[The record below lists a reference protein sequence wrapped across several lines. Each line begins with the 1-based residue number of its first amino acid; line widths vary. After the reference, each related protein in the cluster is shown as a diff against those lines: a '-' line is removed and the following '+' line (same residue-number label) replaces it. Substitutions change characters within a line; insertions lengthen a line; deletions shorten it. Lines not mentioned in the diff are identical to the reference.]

1 MIAIFLLAIGFLA
14 FFGLINFM
22 MHEQVGDHNDLVSDD
37 VKASSSSTAFDQ
49 GFEEDN
55 FNDPL
60 NPINPM
66 NRYNPCSPYYENS
79 NDLTDP
85 TNPMNSLDPCSQF
98 YDNSTDLCDPT
109 NMSNYTNIAS
119 PLCDES
125 FRDSVMGADMFDD
138 ITSTSSFMD
147 DNFGGSSMFN
157 DPF

>member
-66 NRYNPCSPYYENS
+66 NRYNPCSRLSRFVEIKKA
-79 NDLTDP
+79 L
-85 TNPMNSLDPCSQF
+85 
-98 YDNSTDLCDPT
+98 
-109 NMSNYTNIAS
+109 S
-119 PLCDES
+119 PL
-125 FRDSVMGADMFDD
+125 F
-138 ITSTSSFMD
+138 I
-147 DNFGGSSMFN
+147 
-157 DPF
+157 